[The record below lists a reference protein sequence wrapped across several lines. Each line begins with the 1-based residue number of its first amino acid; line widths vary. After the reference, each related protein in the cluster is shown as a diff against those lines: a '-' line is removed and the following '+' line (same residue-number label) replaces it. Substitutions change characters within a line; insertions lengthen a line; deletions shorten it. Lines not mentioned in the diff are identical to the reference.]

1 MLTTIQIPEGLRRR
15 LKVLA
20 AHRGSSYMELLE
32 DLVDLYE
39 ALIPFKSGEEFR
51 AWFERNLG
59 RFGFKKILGKKP
71 KPPTYVLEAE
81 DGRVVKAAVELSA
94 KDFLRSGRDPTR
106 VDLIV
111 CAFSPKGSPAQTLPL
126 LRFEEPQELLRR
138 LEGKTASLAIPA
150 ALHRRLEKAIEGTG
164 FASPSAYVTFILREI
179 LAEKEME
186 EKGEISKEDEE
197 KVKARLKALGYL

>member
-20 AHRGSSYMELLE
+20 AHRGSSYMEVLE
-32 DLVDLYE
+32 DLADLYE

-51 AWFERNLG
+51 AWFERNLS

-94 KDFLRSGRDPTR
+94 KDFLRSGRDPAA

-111 CAFSPKGSPAQTLPL
+111 CVFSPEGLPTPTLPL
-126 LRFEEPQELLRR
+126 LRFEEPQELLRK
-138 LEGKTASLAIPA
+138 LEGKSASLTIPIT
-150 ALHRRLEKAIEGTG
+150 LYRRVEKAVEGTG
-164 FASPSAYVTFILREI
+164 FSSPSAYVAFILREI

-186 EKGEISKEDEE
+186 EKGKISREDEE
-197 KVKARLKALGYL
+197 RVKARLKALGYL